1 MSADLPTIAGP
12 IDMMRKGRRSRAL
25 VGLAASIVGCL
36 LAIGGFYGVIVDA
49 LGGTGTGT
57 GLGLVVMLL
66 GLAFTLIG
74 LVIGII
80 GLVVGGHRYLA
91 VATIVVAL
99 IPEVFYA
106 VVAISVRL

>member
-1 MSADLPTIAGP
+1 MSADLPTITGP
-12 IDMMRKGRRSRAL
+12 IDTMRKGRRSRAL

-49 LGGTGTGT
+49 LGGTGA

-80 GLVVGGHRYLA
+80 GLVVGGHRILA
-91 VATIVVAL
+91 VATIIVAL